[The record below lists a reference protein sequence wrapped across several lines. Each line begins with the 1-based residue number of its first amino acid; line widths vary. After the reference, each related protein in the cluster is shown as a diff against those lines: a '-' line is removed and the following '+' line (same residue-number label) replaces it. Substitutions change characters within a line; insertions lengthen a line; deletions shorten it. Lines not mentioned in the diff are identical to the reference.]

1 MQIIFNN
8 GDSLQIANDHI
19 DIVRLEYVSTGI
31 FVHKQLN
38 AFNMRLLITLPT
50 TTEDL
55 SNTVQLA
62 DQPNITAT
70 RTPSIDELLNLLS
83 HNDITCIQPQ
93 KSGPDFYTNW
103 FLSKPDDD
111 TQYTNYFSQ
120 VTIKHDVIII
130 DINPSNYP
138 ITKPF
143 PEPHGWETKEGE
155 IIYTQEQVQDYN
167 RRYNNNLNIYD
178 ALYTLEQ
185 LQHHNLF

>member
-19 DIVRLEYVSTGI
+19 DIVKLQYVSTET
-31 FVHKQLN
+31 FVHKKLN
-38 AFNMRLLITLPT
+38 TFNMRILITLPT
-50 TTEDL
+50 TTEEL
-55 SNTVQLA
+55 SNTIQLA
-62 DQPNITAT
+62 DQPNLTTT
-70 RTPSIDELLNLLS
+70 RTPSINELVNLLS
-83 HNDITCIQPQ
+83 HNDITCIQPR

-103 FLSKPDDD
+103 FLSKADDN
-111 TQYTNYFSQ
+111 TQYTNYISQ
-120 VTIKHDVIII
+120 VTIKHDVIVI

-167 RRYNNNLNIYD
+167 RRYNNDLNIYD